1 MDNELFDVNIALT
14 HLKNKEII
22 VSNKTFFALKNKVVI
37 VFNQN
42 SNYHISIDDFL
53 ILFKDNKF
61 ALYDDNN
68 FNVDYEKD
76 NEYYNQFKH
85 K

>member
-22 VSNKTFFALKNKVVI
+22 VSNKTFFALKDKVVI

-53 ILFKDNKF
+53 NLFKDNKF

>member
-53 ILFKDNKF
+53 NLFKDNKF

>member
-22 VSNKTFFALKNKVVI
+22 VSNKTFFALKDKVVI

-42 SNYHISIDDFL
+42 SNYHINIDDFL
-53 ILFKDNKF
+53 NLFEDNKF